1 MTDSLIFSLA
11 SILQQDDSFGIFGAF
26 YALCLSVFGIAFA
39 VLLIVGL
46 WKTFEKAAQPG
57 WAAIIPIYNVYI
69 LLKIAGRDWWWLL
82 LMIIPF
88 VNIIVWLILS
98 LDIAKSFDKST
109 LFGLFIFFFNGLA
122 YIVLGFGDAQYFGP
136 AALQK

>member
-1 MTDSLIFSLA
+1 MSYSILYTLA

-26 YALCLSVFGIAFA
+26 YALCLTVFGFAFFI
-39 VLLIVGL
+39 LLIVGM

-69 LLKIAGRDWWWLL
+69 LLKIVGREWWWLL
-82 LMIIPF
+82 LMLIPV
-88 VNIIVWLILS
+88 VNIIVWLVLS
-98 LDIAKSFDKST
+98 LDVAKSFDRST

-122 YIVLGFGDAQYFGP
+122 YIVLGFGDAQYYGP